1 VAGHSRWANI
11 KHKKAISD
19 KKRGKAWS
27 KCSRAIM
34 AAARQGGSD
43 PDSNLALRYA
53 IDEARYY
60 NVPRETIERLS
71 KKGAGELE
79 GQQFESIRYE
89 GYGPA
94 GVAILADTLTDNRT
108 RTVGEL
114 RLLFGN
120 HRGNLG
126 TAGSV
131 SYLFQTKGLILVP
144 AEKVTE
150 DRIMEVAIAVGAE
163 DVQAPEDG
171 SGQGV
176 WTVVTAPAG
185 FHAVKDA
192 IEKAGLPIAESSITM
207 IPTTRIAV
215 AGADARE
222 LLELIDELE
231 DNDDVQKVY
240 ANFDIPES
248 ELAALEKAG

>member
-1 VAGHSRWANI
+1 VSGHSRWANI

-79 GQQFESIRYE
+79 GQTYESIRYE
-89 GYGPA
+89 GYGPG
-94 GVAILADTLTDNRT
+94 GVAILVDTLTDNRT
-108 RTVGEL
+108 RTVSEM

-120 HRGNLG
+120 HGGSLGNS
-126 TAGSV
+126 GSV
-131 SYLFQTKGLILVP
+131 AYLFQTKGQILVP
-144 AEKVTE
+144 ADKVTE
-150 DRIMEVAIAVGAE
+150 DKLMDAAITAGAD
-163 DVQAPEDG
+163 DVQPPEGDAPEG
-171 SGQGV
+171 A
-176 WTVVTAPAG
+176 WTISTAPAA
-185 FHAVKDA
+185 FHTVKTA
-192 IEKAGLPIAESSITM
+192 MEQSGIPIAEASIAM
-207 IPTTRIAV
+207 VPTTRIAIS
-215 AGADARE
+215 GDTARE
-222 LLELIDELE
+222 LLELIDTLD

-240 ANFDIPES
+240 ANFDIPDA
-248 ELAALEKAG
+248 ELAALEKA